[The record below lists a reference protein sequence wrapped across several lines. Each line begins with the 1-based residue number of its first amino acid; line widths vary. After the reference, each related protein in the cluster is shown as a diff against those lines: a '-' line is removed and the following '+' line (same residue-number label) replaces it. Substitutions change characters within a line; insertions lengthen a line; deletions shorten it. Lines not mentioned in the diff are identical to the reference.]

1 RARVPARVA
10 RRDASGRGQPLGAQ
24 PARRARS
31 RRPRGHRAG
40 RDAEWQPFSARDA
53 RAVLPEPRPA
63 RLLLVPARAPPAA
76 PGALRHRGNGDMS
89 IGGPDMAPQTPPR
102 PGAPGEPEV
111 PLDLSAWL
119 PTQRWFA
126 GKARRISGAVCRDR
140 IRIAAGTL
148 YVVFVGFADGGELE
162 RYLVALLAGERAVDA
177 FDDVT
182 FGRALLDVVRHGAEV
197 NGERG
202 LLVGRPGRAF
212 PADLAS
218 DVAVRRLEGEQSN
231 TSVIVGD
238 RLIMKVFRHLSDG
251 LNPDLEIT
259 RFLTEHTTFR
269 GTPRLAGAL
278 EYYAGDAGA
287 PETPRDVPGIA
298 TLAVLQEY
306 VPGARDGWRWVLDRL
321 ASGNAALDA
330 LRRLG
335 TRTAE
340 LHTALATPTP
350 DPAFGADPITR
361 ADVAA
366 WAESVR
372 RQVAAAREAAHGRS
386 LPDVPDV
393 GGPPGLGGLVGCVK
407 TRHHGDFHLGQTL
420 AVDDRRDFTIID
432 FEGEPLRSLQ
442 EARPCDRGKR
452 GGANIRHCAPWRGC
466 SDRSVT
472 RPPAPASPRPNAGAG
487 KPTREPRTSRRIE
500 PQPRARASCRNP
512 TTHSRE
518 RWRCSRWRRRLTRS
532 CTRRTTVPTGSIFRS
547 GASSARRLRS
557 VARPGLRE
565 HHVDGR
571 PRLLVEHDHQTV
583 FVVERVT
590 TGLLA
595 DTGRPAPA
603 GQNRLASEDTG
614 VRLEPERA
622 HDVFFKSARLQ
633 QAEVDDHSAHA
644 RGRFGSFVD
653 PRR

>member
-1 RARVPARVA
+1 
-10 RRDASGRGQPLGAQ
+10 
-24 PARRARS
+24 
-31 RRPRGHRAG
+31 
-40 RDAEWQPFSARDA
+40 
-53 RAVLPEPRPA
+53 
-63 RLLLVPARAPPAA
+63 
-76 PGALRHRGNGDMS
+76 
-89 IGGPDMAPQTPPR
+89 MAPQTPPR

-278 EYYAGDAGA
+278 EYYTGDRGA
-287 PETPRDVPGIA
+287 FERFADVGSVA
-298 TLAVLQEY
+298 TLAVVQEY
-306 VPGARDGWRWVLDRL
+306 VPGARDGWRFMLDRL
-321 ASGNAALDA
+321 AAGDAALDA

-335 TRTAE
+335 ARTAE
-340 LHTALATPTP
+340 LHTALATPTA
-350 DPAFGADPITR
+350 DPAFGAEPIT
-361 ADVAA
+361 APDVAA

-372 RQVAAAREAAHGRS
+372 RQVSAAHQATPSRA

-393 GGPPGLGGLVGCVK
+393 GGPAGLGGLIGRTK
-407 TRHHGDFHLGQTL
+407 IRHHGDFHLGQTL
-420 AVDDRRDFTIID
+420 AIDNGRDFAIID
-432 FEGEPLRSLQ
+432 FEGEPLRPLEERRRKHTPLRDVAGMLRSIGYAAASAALAAPERRRWEV
-442 EARPCDRGKR
+442 EARAAYLAAYR
-452 GGANIRHCAPWRGC
+452 AA
-466 SDRSVT
+466 T
-472 RPPAPASPRPNAGAG
+472 AGARFVPDG
-487 KPTREPRTSRRIE
+487 DDAFTR
-500 PQPRARASCRNP
+500 A
-512 TTHSRE
+512 
-518 RWRCSRWRRRLTRS
+518 
-532 CTRRTTVPTGSIFRS
+532 
-547 GASSARRLRS
+547 
-557 VARPGLRE
+557 VAVLEVEKAAYEIVYEANNRPGWVEIPLAGF
-565 HHVDGR
+565 VSATAALGR
-571 PRLLVEHDHQTV
+571 S
-583 FVVERVT
+583 
-590 TGLLA
+590 
-595 DTGRPAPA
+595 A
-603 GQNRLASEDTG
+603 GA
-614 VRLEPERA
+614 A
-622 HDVFFKSARLQ
+622 
-633 QAEVDDHSAHA
+633 
-644 RGRFGSFVD
+644 
-653 PRR
+653 